1 MDIASIVKQTAIS
14 LEVPHG
20 VNALCVESPIFEEF
34 REKLKELFIGVHKIF
49 PHVFT
54 PPRSNKYGRLRP
66 YTEKYGEIHGSVLR
80 SCGETTTPE
89 TPSDIIAEEN
99 NILESQTKG

>member
-34 REKLKELFIGVHKIF
+34 REKLKELFIGVHK
-49 PHVFT
+49 
-54 PPRSNKYGRLRP
+54 
-66 YTEKYGEIHGSVLR
+66 
-80 SCGETTTPE
+80 
-89 TPSDIIAEEN
+89 
-99 NILESQTKG
+99 